1 MKRAVFF
8 SMFLWMGI
16 MGAMA
21 QGYHYDVNYDDK
33 VTITDATLI
42 VNKILGKANAG
53 EVEGL
58 QEVDLG
64 LPSGTIWASINV
76 GASSPEEIGNY
87 YAWGETVGKINYAL
101 DTYQYYNDGAYQNI
115 YDLTGDISGTSYD
128 VATALWGKEWCMPT
142 KEQFEELVQNCEWN
156 QYESNGVWGLKFTS
170 KTNGNSIFL
179 PYTGYK
185 ENGSVNE
192 STEVH
197 CWTSVPYNDLAYECF
212 FRLGPRQ
219 IWRYSLGETP
229 RYLGLPVRP
238 VRAPKTPSPKA
249 IDLGLPS
256 GTKWANFNVGASKPE
271 DYGGYFAW
279 GETEEKLEYSRAN
292 YKYYVNGNYQ
302 NFGNNISGTSY
313 DVAHVKW
320 GGNWCMPT
328 WEDFREL
335 VEYTTSEWITY
346 NGVTGRKFTS
356 KTNGNSIFLPA
367 AGGSFVETILY
378 GLYYM
383 NAGISHVRV
392 KGKYWLASRY
402 APNTY
407 DGYYPDDAISTDD
420 AFWIVA
426 RQENAAEG
434 GTDYYTHDKDMM
446 CQYEL
451 LWYAKSVRP
460 VYKE

>member
-76 GASSPEEIGNY
+76 GASSPTDIGTY
-87 YAWGETVGKINYAL
+87 FAWGETTGKINYTE
-101 DTYQYYNDGAYQNI
+101 DTYQYLDGGTYQNI

-128 VATALWGKEWCMPT
+128 VATALWGKDWCMPT
-142 KEQFEELVQNCEWN
+142 NEQFEELKSNCD
-156 QYESNGVWGLKFTS
+156 YSFVYADDVIVGFKFIS
-170 KTNGNSIFL
+170 KNNGNSIIL
-179 PYTGYK
+179 PFTGYK
-185 ENGSVNE
+185 EGGSVNSSSYGHYWA
-192 STEVH
+192 STPNNSDEAYH
-197 CWTSVPYNDLAYECF
+197 FAFWTRNERFSIYVLA
-212 FRLGPRQ
+212 
-219 IWRYSLGETP
+219 WP
-229 RYLGLPVRP
+229 RYQGCPVRA
-238 VRAPKTPSPKA
+238 VRAPKTAAPKA

-279 GETEEKLEYSRAN
+279 GESEEKWDYLVQNYVFYNQATEELNTLPSD
-292 YKYYVNGNYQ
+292 
-302 NFGNNISGTSY
+302 ISGTDY

-328 WEDFREL
+328 KADFDEL
-335 VEYTTSEWITY
+335 VENTY
-346 NGVTGRKFTS
+346 NAWVKLNGITGFKFTS

-367 AGGSFVETILY
+367 AGGVDVQVGEQVGPLSALY
-378 GLYYM
+378 AGLC
-383 NAGISHVRV
+383 HVRV
-392 KGKYWLASRY
+392 IGKYWSSTKYDLENKDLVYYLYLLSPDALTTLSPLDVEYVRTGTNY
-402 APNTY
+402 APMY
-407 DGYYPDDAISTDD
+407 G
-420 AFWIVA
+420 F
-426 RQENAAEG
+426 
-434 GTDYYTHDKDMM
+434 
-446 CQYEL
+446 
-451 LWYAKSVRP
+451 SVRP